1 MNNAI
6 QNKPAF
12 FKKYAPAFVAGSSAF
27 VAVMAGNPAFAQSIK
42 LMLLG
47 WWTKAKHLSYSGE
60 VPAVTLPLLLPAYFI
75 FVQSNQHIPS

>member
-12 FKKYAPAFVAGSSAF
+12 FKKYAPAFIAGSSAF

-42 LMLLG
+42 LM
-47 WWTKAKHLSYSGE
+47 
-60 VPAVTLPLLLPAYFI
+60 I
-75 FVQSNQHIPS
+75 FG

>member
-1 MNNAI
+1 MNKAT
-6 QNKPAF
+6 QTKPTF

-47 WWTKAKHLSYSGE
+47 
-60 VPAVTLPLLLPAYFI
+60 
-75 FVQSNQHIPS
+75 

>member
-12 FKKYAPAFVAGSSAF
+12 FKKYAPAFIAGSSAF

-42 LMLLG
+42 LMIFG
-47 WWTKAKHLSYSGE
+47 WWTKAKHLSYSGQ
-60 VPAVTLPLLLPAYFI
+60 VLALSLRSPLSVYVI
-75 FVQSNQHIPS
+75 KVQSNQHILC